1 MFDLYQPVFLG
12 YNTIKN
18 YNIKYRETL
27 MRIIAATQ
35 NMNKLNEISH
45 ITKDFGMGLVS
56 QKDVGLGYLD
66 IEETGTTCEENSY
79 IKAKTIS
86 DMTGEPAIA
95 DDSGL
100 FVDALGGEP
109 GVNSARYSGVHGDD
123 AAARK
128 IILKKL
134 EGLPYK
140 KRTAMF
146 VCVITLVY
154 PDGRVVQAR
163 GECKGHIS
171 YEEKGTGGFGYDSIF
186 IPEGRRRTFAQMP
199 QSYKDQNGHR
209 GRALQRLRELL

>member
-1 MFDLYQPVFLG
+1 
-12 YNTIKN
+12 
-18 YNIKYRETL
+18 

-35 NMNKLNEISH
+35 NFNKLNEISQ
-45 ITKDFGMGLVS
+45 ITKDFGLGLVS
-56 QKDVGLGYLD
+56 QADVGLGNVTID
-66 IEETGTTCEENSY
+66 ETGSTCEENSY
-79 IKAKTIS
+79 IKAKTIC

-100 FVDALGGEP
+100 FVDALDGAP

-128 IILKKL
+128 MILKEL

-146 VCVITLVY
+146 VCVITLCY
-154 PDGRVVQAR
+154 PDGRVIVAR
-163 GECKGHIS
+163 GECPGHIS
-171 YEEKGTGGFGYDSIF
+171 YEEKGTGGFGYDCIF
-186 IPEGRRRTFAQMP
+186 IPKGKRRTFAQLP
-199 QSYKDQNGHR
+199 QKYKNEVGHR

>member
-1 MFDLYQPVFLG
+1 
-12 YNTIKN
+12 
-18 YNIKYRETL
+18 

-35 NMNKLNEISH
+35 NKNKLNEISQ
-45 ITKDFGMGLVS
+45 ITKDFGLGLVS
-56 QKDVGLGYLD
+56 QADVGLVD
-66 IEETGTTCEENSY
+66 VQIDETGSTCEENSY
-79 IKAKTIS
+79 IKAKAIC

-100 FVDALGGEP
+100 FVDALDGAP

-128 IILKKL
+128 MILKQL

-154 PDGRVVQAR
+154 PDGRTLVAR
-163 GECKGHIS
+163 GECPGHIAYPRADAAPS
-171 YEEKGTGGFGYDSIF
+171 RRCHRATRTSTDTAAGLWPNS
-186 IPEGRRRTFAQMP
+186 GRFCKR
-199 QSYKDQNGHR
+199 
-209 GRALQRLRELL
+209 

>member
-1 MFDLYQPVFLG
+1 M
-12 YNTIKN
+12 
-18 YNIKYRETL
+18 
-27 MRIIAATQ
+27 
-35 NMNKLNEISH
+35 
-45 ITKDFGMGLVS
+45 S
-56 QKDVGLGYLD
+56 QAEAGLGHLN
-66 IEETGTTCEENSY
+66 IEETGSTCEENSY

-86 DMTGEPAIA
+86 DLTGEPAIA

-154 PDGRVVQAR
+154 PDGRVIQAR

>member
-1 MFDLYQPVFLG
+1 
-12 YNTIKN
+12 
-18 YNIKYRETL
+18 

-35 NMNKLNEISH
+35 NRNKLNEISQ
-45 ITKDFGMGLVS
+45 ITKDFGMELVS
-56 QKDVGLGYLD
+56 QAEMGLANLD
-66 IEETGTTCEENSY
+66 IEETGSTCEENSY
-79 IKAKTIS
+79 IKAKAIS
-86 DMTGEPAIA
+86 DITGEPAIA

-134 EGLPYK
+134 QGLPYN
-140 KRTAMF
+140 KRTATF

-154 PDGRVVQAR
+154 PDGRVIQAK

-171 YEEKGTGGFGYDSIF
+171 YEEKGTGGFGYDSVF
-186 IPEGRRRTFAQMP
+186 IPQGRRRTFAQMS
-199 QSYKDQNGHR
+199 QSYKNEHGHR
-209 GRALQRLRELL
+209 GLALQKLRELL

>member
-1 MFDLYQPVFLG
+1 
-12 YNTIKN
+12 
-18 YNIKYRETL
+18 

-35 NMNKLNEISH
+35 NFNKLNEISQ
-45 ITKDFGMGLVS
+45 ITKDFGLGLVS
-56 QKDVGLGYLD
+56 QADVGLGNVE
-66 IEETGTTCEENSY
+66 IEETGSTCEENSY
-79 IKAKTIS
+79 IKAKAIC

-100 FVDALGGEP
+100 FVDALGGAP

-123 AAARK
+123 TAARRM
-128 IILKKL
+128 ILKEM

-140 KRTAMF
+140 KRTATF

-154 PDGRVVQAR
+154 PDGRTLVAK

-186 IPEGRRRTFAQMP
+186 IPQGRRRTFAQMP
-199 QSYKDQNGHR
+199 QSYKNEVGHR
-209 GRALQRLRELL
+209 GLALKKLRTLL

>member
-1 MFDLYQPVFLG
+1 
-12 YNTIKN
+12 
-18 YNIKYRETL
+18 

-35 NMNKLNEISH
+35 NKNKLNEISQ
-45 ITKDFGMGLVS
+45 ITKDFGLGLVS
-56 QKDVGLGYLD
+56 QADVGLGNVVID
-66 IEETGTTCEENSY
+66 ENGSSCEENSY
-79 IKAKTIS
+79 IKAKAIS

-100 FVDALGGEP
+100 FVDALDGAP

-123 AAARK
+123 TSARRL
-128 IILKKL
+128 ILKQL

-140 KRTAMF
+140 KRTATF

-154 PDGRVVQAR
+154 PDGRIVQAK

-199 QSYKDQNGHR
+199 QSYKNEHGHR
-209 GRALQRLRELL
+209 GLALKKLRELL

>member
-1 MFDLYQPVFLG
+1 MIDLYKLDFLG

-35 NMNKLNEISH
+35 NINKLNEISH

-56 QKDVGLGYLD
+56 QAEAGLGHLN
-66 IEETGTTCEENSY
+66 IEETGSTCEENSY

-86 DMTGEPAIA
+86 DLTGEPAIA

-109 GVNSARYSGVHGDD
+109 GVFSARY
-123 AAARK
+123 

-154 PDGRVVQAR
+154 PDGRVIQAR

>member
-1 MFDLYQPVFLG
+1 
-12 YNTIKN
+12 
-18 YNIKYRETL
+18 

-35 NMNKLNEISH
+35 NKNKLNEISQ
-45 ITKDFGMGLVS
+45 ITKDFGLGLVS
-56 QKDVGLGYLD
+56 QADVGLGD
-66 IEETGTTCEENSY
+66 VQIDETGSTCEENSY
-79 IKAKTIS
+79 IKAKAIC

-100 FVDALGGEP
+100 FVDALDGAP

-128 IILKKL
+128 MILKQL

-154 PDGRVVQAR
+154 PDGRTLVAR
-163 GECKGHIS
+163 GECPGHIA
-171 YEEKGTGGFGYDSIF
+171 YEEKGSGGFGYDCIF
-186 IPEGRRRTFAQMP
+186 IPQGRRRTFAQMP
-199 QSYKDQNGHR
+199 QSYKNEHGHR
-209 GRALQRLRELL
+209 GRALAKLRTLL

>member
-1 MFDLYQPVFLG
+1 M
-12 YNTIKN
+12 K
-18 YNIKYRETL
+18 
-27 MRIIAATQ
+27 RIIAATR
-35 NMNKLNEISH
+35 NEGKIREMNAITEELGIAIISR
-45 ITKDFGMGLVS
+45 DEAGVPPFE
-56 QKDVGLGYLD
+56 
-66 IEETGTTCEENSY
+66 IEETGTTFEENSY

-154 PDGRVVQAR
+154 PDGRVIQAR
-163 GECKGHIS
+163 GECRGHIS